1 MKDFTHPKFPT
12 IHIKLLTE
20 TEHFSKLADF
30 TKEANSLVNFVPES
44 SSKDAKYLYGIFDEN
59 NLVGV
64 IDLIEDYPTKD
75 TAYIHEFLLDD
86 TFSENNLAETL
97 YLALEKT
104 AQETGITSIEV
115 AENLASLPLWKNVN
129 FEDNTKTI

>member
-20 TEHFSKLADF
+20 TEHFTKLADF
-30 TKEANSLVNFVPES
+30 TKEASSLVDFVPES

-64 IDLIEDYPTKD
+64 IDLIEDYPAKE

-115 AENLASLPLWKNVN
+115 AENLANLPLWKNVN

>member
-20 TEHFSKLADF
+20 IEHFTKLADF
-30 TKEANSLVNFVPES
+30 TKEASSLVDFVPES

-64 IDLIEDYPTKD
+64 IDLIEDYPAKE

-115 AENLASLPLWKNVN
+115 AENLANLPLWKNVN